1 MSMPVLLTHPDVV
14 RHAPPQGHPE
24 RPERLA
30 AALDGLASLDLRRE
44 EPPEATDQELSALHP
59 RTYLDRLIAAEPA
72 RGARALDPDTWLS
85 PGSVRAA
92 RLGAGAALRAVDLV
106 LEGRYAKAFSAMRPP
121 GHHALADTPMGFCLF
136 GNVALAARRALDR
149 HGVDRVAIVDF
160 DVHHGNG
167 TEALVEDDPR
177 ILFVSTHQFPFYPG
191 SGASTHTGPHGTVLN
206 VPLRAGTGSAAFRAV
221 VGSQVLPRV
230 AEHRPDLLL
239 ISAGFD
245 AHRDDPLGGLALE
258 TEDFAWITQELCDV
272 AERHAQG
279 RVVSVLEGGYDL
291 QALRDS
297 VAAHVTALGGKA

>member
-1 MSMPVLLTHPDVV
+1 MSMPVLLTHPDVT

-30 AALDGLASLDLRRE
+30 AALEGRAALDLPRE
-44 EPPEATDQELSALHP
+44 EPPEATDEQLSVLHP
-59 RTYLDRLIAAEPA
+59 QAYLDRLAAAEPA
-72 RGARALDPDTWLS
+72 RGARALDADTWLS
-85 PGSVRAA
+85 PGSLRAA

-106 LEGRYAKAFSAMRPP
+106 MAGRHAKAFCAMRPP

-136 GNVALAARRALDR
+136 GNVALAARRALDH
-149 HGVDRVAIVDF
+149 HGAERVAIVDF

-177 ILFVSTHQFPFYPG
+177 VLFVSTHQFPFYPG
-191 SGASTHTGPHGTVLN
+191 SGASTHAGPHGTVLN
-206 VPLRAGTGSAAFRAV
+206 IPLRAGTGSATFRSMVA
-221 VGSQVLPRV
+221 SQALPRV
-230 AEHRPDLLL
+230 DRHRPDLIL

-258 TEDFAWITQELCDV
+258 TGDFAWITGELCEL
-272 AERHAQG
+272 AERHARG

-291 QALRDS
+291 DALRDS
-297 VAAHVTALGGKA
+297 VEAHVTALGGKA